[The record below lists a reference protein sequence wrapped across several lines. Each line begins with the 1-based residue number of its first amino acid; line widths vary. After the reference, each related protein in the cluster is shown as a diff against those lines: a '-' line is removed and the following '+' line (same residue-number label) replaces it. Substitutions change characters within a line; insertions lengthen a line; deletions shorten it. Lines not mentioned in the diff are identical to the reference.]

1 MTILVPMGREPRS
14 SRDTGASLGTWLLVL
29 AGGVVVFG
37 LSYVDQ
43 FVWALACANPPSHLP
58 ACGNRLTLSE
68 TAALVALFVP
78 VLVYL
83 AGAAPTLRS
92 GQTRPAKRAFL
103 ATAGAL
109 ITLFVLM
116 FIIG

>member
-1 MTILVPMGREPRS
+1 MGPEPRS
-14 SRDTGASLGTWLLVL
+14 SSGRGASLGTWLLVL
-29 AGGVVVFG
+29 AGGGVVFG
-37 LSYVDQ
+37 LSYVDL
-43 FVWALACANPPSHLP
+43 FAWALICDAPPSHLP
-58 ACGNRLTLSE
+58 ACEKRLTLSE
-68 TAALVALFVP
+68 TAALVP
-78 VLVYL
+78 VFVYL

-109 ITLFVLM
+109 IALFVLM